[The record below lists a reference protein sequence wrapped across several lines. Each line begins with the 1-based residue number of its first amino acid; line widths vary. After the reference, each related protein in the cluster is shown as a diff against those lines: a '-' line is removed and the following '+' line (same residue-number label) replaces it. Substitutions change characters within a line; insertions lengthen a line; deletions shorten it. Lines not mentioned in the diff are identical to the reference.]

1 VLELSELGKQKQ
13 HDIYLLK
20 FYLEQFRANNLVV
33 ILLFL
38 LFLCAYEL
46 KETKTRLA
54 QLLMVR
60 FCFVPHLPP
69 PTPTDTRKNS
79 FTDY

>member
-1 VLELSELGKQKQ
+1 MPTFLLAYTFVLELSELGKQKQ

-38 LFLCAYEL
+38 LFFMCL
-46 KETKTRLA
+46 
-54 QLLMVR
+54 
-60 FCFVPHLPP
+60 
-69 PTPTDTRKNS
+69 
-79 FTDY
+79 